1 MAITTQSL
9 LDEIK
14 NIFDDDNSKYM
25 SDAEYESFIF
35 KHTSVEG
42 SYAFQRMRTGLYV
55 YQGGDIWFE
64 NMEFSTEDGVD
75 YTANATGSILVT
87 TGTHSSSIINVTAT
101 RCDFTEV
108 VVDTAR
114 QILVNNGI
122 KGPTSLG
129 DGTFV
134 PPNMEAIVTIMNT
147 YRGII
152 RI

>member
-64 NMEFSTEDGVD
+64 NMTFDVQSSVD
-75 YTANATGSILVT
+75 YTASIKGSIKVT
-87 TGTHSSSIINVTAT
+87 ANIDTRSQINVTAT